1 MISACKD
8 SKRIATSYRF
18 SGIILHHD
26 DKESKK
32 VRKSL
37 VDRNEFGFA
46 KGQREMAMS
55 DGIMTK

>member
-26 DKESKK
+26 EIESKK

-37 VDRNEFGFA
+37 VDRNEFEFA
-46 KGQREMAMS
+46 KGDYMPTDIS
-55 DGIMTK
+55 DDL